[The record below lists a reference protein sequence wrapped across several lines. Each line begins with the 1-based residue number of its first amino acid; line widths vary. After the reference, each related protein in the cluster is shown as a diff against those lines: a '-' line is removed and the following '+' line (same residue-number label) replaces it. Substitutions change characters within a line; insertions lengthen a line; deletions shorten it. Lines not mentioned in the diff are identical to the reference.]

1 MDKSIIAAA
10 VQRSTLPSDQSSD
23 RPLNSPSS
31 IDIVPAHDEDN
42 LDYVP
47 SGDSSIQDE
56 HSSEPFTDALLQDVD
71 YVDLHELFDSPDWCY
86 LGSMA
91 VANDATIH
99 NTFPDY
105 LETLDT
111 VSIPQ
116 AAYFLSTK
124 KPEPKLPKLIGPV
137 ETIDFDD
144 PGLFNTIYIN

>member
-1 MDKSIIAAA
+1 MDKSILAAA
-10 VQRSTLPSDQSSD
+10 LLSSTIPADPSASI
-23 RPLNSPSS
+23 PSETPS
-31 IDIVPAHDEDN
+31 LIDIVPAHDEDN

-71 YVDLHELFDSPDWCY
+71 SVDLSELFDTPDWCY
-86 LGSMA
+86 LGTLA

-116 AAYFLSTK
+116 AAEFLSHK
-124 KPEPKLPKLIGPV
+124 KAERKLPKLIGPV
-137 ETIDFDD
+137 ETIHFDD
-144 PGLFNTIYIN
+144 PGLFKTIYIN